1 MKVIV
6 EKLKLNDL
14 DCCIASDLKL
24 INALLGISS
33 HSGKFSCPYCTGDMS
48 LESGELR
55 TYESLAKHHDDFVA
69 KGSKMKDMQKFKNV
83 IHPSLLK
90 GEPASKVL
98 SSIPPPELHLLM
110 GGVNW
115 GLDQLFQ
122 VMDNGTLKERMRT
135 KGISVRGYQ
144 GGGLDGVNSNLFL
157 KHLDFLLDGAPADAL
172 VIKDMLSSLR
182 AVQQSCFTI
191 DLGSSYKEDLALF
204 KNSVQAVIENARQT
218 RNKVLKPTWKL
229 HILVC
234 HVEPFLDEKQV
245 GLGIFC
251 EQTCESSHCVLKPTV
266 QRFKRKVDHRD
277 HGPRLLRAVGD
288 FSSKAV

>member
-1 MKVIV
+1 M

-83 IHPSLLK
+83 IHSSLLK

-144 GGGLDGVNSNLFL
+144 GGGLEAALEADTELEVTNPKDLFDKYINVCPDQGSRTIRTEEAVL
-157 KHLDFLLDGAPADAL
+157 
-172 VIKDMLSSLR
+172 ITLSSLR
-182 AVQQSCFTI
+182 SKI
-191 DLGSSYKEDLALF
+191 
-204 KNSVQAVIENARQT
+204 
-218 RNKVLKPTWKL
+218 L
-229 HILVC
+229 HANL
-234 HVEPFLDEKQV
+234 
-245 GLGIFC
+245 
-251 EQTCESSHCVLKPTV
+251 
-266 QRFKRKVDHRD
+266 
-277 HGPRLLRAVGD
+277 
-288 FSSKAV
+288 